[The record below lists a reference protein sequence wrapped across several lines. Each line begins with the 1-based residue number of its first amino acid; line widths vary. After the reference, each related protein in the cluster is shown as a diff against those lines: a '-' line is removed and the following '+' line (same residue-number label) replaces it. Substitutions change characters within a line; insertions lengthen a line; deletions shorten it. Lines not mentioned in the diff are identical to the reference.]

1 MYWSDGWAHQFKQ
14 FDLRRGPGVSK
25 HQEQRECE
33 KRVSPMQS
41 AGPITTLVS
50 ACFSLGI
57 LLTSP
62 PAAAQG
68 EYEQCV
74 FHTWAVGSRLGWAE
88 ALARHGTSNEDAT
101 LIEHVRMAGLHV
113 ERAHVLCA
121 QNPPPW
127 PAWPNWSQIQGQFAQ
142 MVDRFRSSAMTREQ
156 LAQAIHSAQEL
167 LASQLA
173 YRALGSQIER
183 APTCAEHYVRIGADL
198 AFAQTTGQSL
208 RRLPADATGR
218 LREAR
223 SLISA
228 MRNFRPPC
236 HDFTGLLPGIDQA
249 LRDPSD
255 ARVVQLLDDTW
266 SRGGQIAAP
275 PGAVANPLQQNSPTA
290 GLVING
296 EYVDCVFH
304 TWATGSQLGWAEA
317 LARHGSPSEDARMLE
332 HMRVAGLH
340 VERAHAL
347 CAQNPP
353 PWPAWQNWREIQS
366 QIAQLSDQF
375 RRGLMSRAQLATAL
389 AALHQS
395 LASQLAYRV
404 LGTQIERAP
413 TCAEHYVRIGA
424 ALGFAH
430 TTTQIA
436 GRLTPDAAEHLRLAQ
451 SLIQEMRGLRP
462 PCRDFTGLLVLIEE
476 ALNRPSDTSIVQRV
490 NGIWDAGALAAAI
503 PGAGQQPRP
512 PTPPPLMAHSTIQLS
527 GSVDHQPA
535 DKVNANPA
543 PNAARMTLESGT
555 ITVRFVFEPSPPGAP
570 TGGRV
575 EISPNT
581 VSLTYVYDYRHP
593 HPRELVDRVDS
604 TCRLTGGRFTA
615 NAKGELQSALIGSW
629 SCDTRSTRNGVGPP
643 MQTIIGPLSLIILPG
658 GKEFTLRFVNG
669 PQFAEW
675 RLR

>member
-1 MYWSDGWAHQFKQ
+1 MRST
-14 FDLRRGPGVSK
+14 
-25 HQEQRECE
+25 
-33 KRVSPMQS
+33 
-41 AGPITTLVS
+41 GPIATLVS
-50 ACFSLGI
+50 ACFSLSI
-57 LLTSP
+57 LLTSQP
-62 PAAAQG
+62 VAAQG
-68 EYEQCV
+68 EYEDCV

-88 ALARHGTSNEDAT
+88 ALARYGTSNEDAT
-101 LIEHVRMAGLHV
+101 LIEHVRTAGLHV
-113 ERAHVLCA
+113 ERAHALCA

-127 PAWPNWSQIQGQFAQ
+127 PAWPNWSQIQGQFSQ
-142 MVDRFRSSAMTREQ
+142 LVDRFRSGAMTREQ
-156 LAQAIHSAQEL
+156 LVQAIRSSQQS

-173 YRALGSQIER
+173 YRALGNQIER

-208 RRLPADATGR
+208 RRLPPDATDR
-218 LREAR
+218 LGEAR

-236 HDFTGLLPGIDQA
+236 HDFTSLLPGIDLA
-249 LRDPSD
+249 LRDPGD
-255 ARVVQLLDDTW
+255 ARIVQLLDDTW

-275 PGAVANPLQQNSPTA
+275 PGAIADPQQQNSPTA
-290 GLVING
+290 GLVVNG

-353 PWPAWQNWREIQS
+353 PWPAWQDWRAIQS
-366 QIAQLSDQF
+366 QITQLSDQF
-375 RRGLMSRAQLATAL
+375 RRGLMNRAQLATAL

-430 TTTQIA
+430 TTTQIS
-436 GRLTPDAAEHLRLAQ
+436 GRLTPDAAEHLQLAR

-462 PCRDFTGLLVLIEE
+462 PCRDFTGLLTLIDD
-476 ALNRPSDTSIVQRV
+476 ALNRPSDASIVQRV
-490 NGIWDAGALAAAI
+490 NGIWDAGALAVAI
-503 PGAGQQPRP
+503 PGTGPWP
-512 PTPPPLMAHSTIQLS
+512 PTPPPPPPPPTAHSTIEVS
-527 GSVDHQPA
+527 GSVDRQPA

-543 PNAARMTLESGT
+543 PNAARMTLQSGA
-555 ITVRFVFEPSPPGAP
+555 ITVRFIFEPSPPDAP

-575 EISPNT
+575 EISPKT

-593 HPRELVDRVDS
+593 HPSELVDRTDS
-604 TCRLTGGRFTA
+604 SCRLTGGRFTA

-643 MQTIIGPLSLIILPG
+643 MQTTTGPLSLIMLPG